1 MKNTSKIITIFL
13 AAVLCF
19 SGCAAPDYS
28 ASKQLKV
35 SVQNDMPTS
44 DITMMS
50 DKYAVVKYDSELND
64 SKYSDTYSTLLIN
77 DTTNTPEVV
86 KDVHKLIYPAS
97 MTKLMTGLLVI
108 ESIEAGTLSLDDEV
122 TLDRTVTFDD
132 WGAVASPLTVG
143 CKTTVKDLL
152 YGLLISSYNDC
163 AVILSELVSGS

>member
-1 MKNTSKIITIFL
+1 MKNTSKIISIFL

-86 KDVHKLIYPAS
+86 KDVH
-97 MTKLMTGLLVI
+97 
-108 ESIEAGTLSLDDEV
+108 
-122 TLDRTVTFDD
+122 
-132 WGAVASPLTVG
+132 
-143 CKTTVKDLL
+143 
-152 YGLLISSYNDC
+152 
-163 AVILSELVSGS
+163 